1 MALLL
6 FIIIMAIIIAI
17 LFWVQAVVYEKWY
30 EREDKD
36 NDGKSDV

>member
-6 FIIIMAIIIAI
+6 FIIIMAIITAI

-30 EREDKD
+30 EREDEED
-36 NDGKSDV
+36 EDTR